1 LARVRRGVARAR
13 YSEKPESVMY
23 AEWPALSVQWRA
35 ALAGLSGTRQGV
47 VSQLGAARVGS
58 GVRELCP
65 CVFFG
70 APGGL
75 LGRQGCAPRQANEFP
90 RTGAEPPRLCLLP
103 LRGPARCAPM
113 RPAAAG
119 TGGPCERQYCAVCEA
134 HHYRVGHGKRRGN
147 GRSSSVLSS
156 GFFPSFARPCI
167 HRTPSVA
174 ATWVSLRGR
183 HCMKSATH
191 LDHTCGP
198 LLAAAFRD
206 DRRVAYAAFAG
217 MGSAHESML

>member
-1 LARVRRGVARAR
+1 MARVRRGVARAR

-65 CVFFG
+65 CVFSG

-75 LGRQGCAPRQANEFP
+75 LGRQVCAPRQANEFP

-103 LRGPARCAPM
+103 LADLRGAPLCAPQQPAPADPVNGSIAQFVKLTITEWGM
-113 RPAAAG
+113 GNVGGMAAA
-119 TGGPCERQYCAVCEA
+119 AVC
-134 HHYRVGHGKRRGN
+134 
-147 GRSSSVLSS
+147 
-156 GFFPSFARPCI
+156 
-167 HRTPSVA
+167 
-174 ATWVSLRGR
+174 
-183 HCMKSATH
+183 
-191 LDHTCGP
+191 
-198 LLAAAFRD
+198 
-206 DRRVAYAAFAG
+206 
-217 MGSAHESML
+217 